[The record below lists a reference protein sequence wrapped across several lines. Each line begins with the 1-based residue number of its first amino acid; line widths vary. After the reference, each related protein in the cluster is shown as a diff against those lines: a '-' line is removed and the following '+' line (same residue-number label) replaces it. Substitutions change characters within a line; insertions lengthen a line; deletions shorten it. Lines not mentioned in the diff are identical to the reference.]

1 MTCQAEKKKGRGNL
15 AVKKSTND
23 QPGERDCSSKQ
34 QPKLNH
40 WSLLEFAVEITGP
53 GKWVLKRL

>member
-1 MTCQAEKKKGRGNL
+1 M
-15 AVKKSTND
+15 AVKKSTNA

-40 WSLLEFAVEITGP
+40 WSLLEFEDQLTEP